1 MPRPGPRP
9 YECVRRAWHSDRH
22 QPIRGSLIQ
31 EIFRVVHEI
40 HNSSTKKNKEW
51 QEMLPVVVLKAE
63 EILYSKASSEA
74 EYMDFSTLRDRLLD
88 AINTTIKL
96 DDSTETGDFLQ
107 PCIEAALNLGCTPS
121 KASRSQRNNVSTNY
135 LSSRNQESPTLSPP
149 PMVMKTSQGAVTN
162 SRCVPYFWNLAK
174 PLNNGLGHS
183 GFRFQSLHPA
193 HNSTSEKLPAV
204 LSPHGLMENA
214 LPPSKFAIYPL
225 YYGNSVQWQGQHSGF
240 QITPRPVSTH
250 LDSTNGGVMEQIS
263 VSGTMAANGITQNEV
278 MYSLGS
284 PCDDKC
290 DLALRLGPLS
300 ASSSSCENKTPLCVL
315 KVGSG
320 SSLEETKT
328 EGCCQVME
336 RKLPLFPMVNAYG
349 LSEHNTWGRSLEGE
363 CVDAE
368 TRMRK
373 RKAEFSHSLK
383 ERHLSWLPK
392 VPSSRFIG

>member
-31 EIFRVVHEI
+31 EIFRVAHEI

-88 AINTTIKL
+88 AINTIIRL
-96 DDSTETGDFLQ
+96 DESTETGDFLQ
-107 PCIEAALNLGCTPS
+107 PCIEAALNLGCTPK

-135 LSSRNQESPTLSPP
+135 LSSRNQESPSLSPP

-174 PLNNGLGHS
+174 PVNNGLDHS
-183 GFRFQSLHPA
+183 RFRFQSLLPA
-193 HNSTSEKLPAV
+193 HNSTGKFSAL

-214 LPPSKFAIYPL
+214 LPPSKFSVYPL
-225 YYGNSVQWQGQHSGF
+225 YYGSGDQWQGQRSSF
-240 QITPRPVSTH
+240 EIAPRPVSTY
-250 LDSTNGGVMEQIS
+250 LDSTNGGVMEKTS
-263 VSGTMAANGITQNEV
+263 VSGTMVANGIPQNEL

-284 PCDDKC
+284 SCVDKC

-300 ASSSSCENKTPLCVL
+300 ASSSSCESKTPLHVL
-315 KVGSG
+315 KVCSG
-320 SSLEETKT
+320 SSPEETKT
-328 EGCCQVME
+328 EDCSQVME

-349 LSEHNTWGRSLEGE
+349 VSEHNTWGRSLEGE
-363 CVDAE
+363 CFDGE

-373 RKAEFSHSLK
+373 RKAGFTHSSK
-383 ERHLSWLPK
+383 ERHLRVGSQRFLPAG
-392 VPSSRFIG
+392 S